1 MNLKRA
7 LLSLFAIGTVIALVV
22 AVLYLRVEV
31 RHGAKYGF
39 SKTIDQDRAIAVPGG
54 YVTANYP
61 NFNRLD
67 LDLRAYDVDATYD
80 LTLHV
85 RATNSERDI
94 RTIRFSVR
102 GRDVFHRKGAFANP
116 FLTVRFDPIAESTG
130 ETYYVWLER
139 GPRNRDDVIT
149 VWSIKSYSR
158 VNTSDVVSA
167 MLHRAN
173 AAWDMGAMRGTMAV
187 VACLLFA
194 GAALT
199 LAALISGGTAAPIRA
214 DGGKGLRWREHS
226 PDGIQ

>member
-1 MNLKRA
+1 MSLKRA
-7 LLSLFAIGTVIALVV
+7 LPAFISIGTICAFVV
-22 AVLYLRVEV
+22 AVLYFRVEV
-31 RHGAKYGF
+31 RHGAVYGF

-67 LDLRAYDVDATYD
+67 LDLRAYDADATYD

-85 RATNSERDI
+85 RATNAEHDI

-116 FLTVRFDPIAESTG
+116 FYSVHFDPIAKSTG
-130 ETYYVWLER
+130 ATYYVWLER
-139 GPRNRDDVIT
+139 GPRNQDDVIT

-158 VNTSDVVSA
+158 VNTWDVVSA

-173 AAWDMGAMRGTMAV
+173 AAWDLGALKATMAV

-194 GAALT
+194 GAAVT
-199 LAALISGGTAAPIRA
+199 LAALISGGTAEQRRA
-214 DGGKGLRWREHS
+214 DGGQGLRWREHS

>member
-1 MNLKRA
+1 LSLNRA
-7 LLSLFAIGTVIALVV
+7 LLLFVAIGTVCAFVV

-31 RHGAKYGF
+31 RHGAVYGF
-39 SKTIDQDRAIAVPGG
+39 SKTIDQDRALAVPGG

-67 LDLRAYDVDATYD
+67 LDLRAYNADATYD

-85 RATNSERDI
+85 RATNAEQDV

-116 FLTVRFDPIAESTG
+116 FFSVRFDPIAESTG
-130 ETYYVWLER
+130 ATYYVWIER

-173 AAWDMGAMRGTMAV
+173 AAWDLGALRVALTVA
-187 VACLLFA
+187 ACLLFA
-194 GAALT
+194 GAAVT
-199 LAALISGGTAAPIRA
+199 LAALISGGTGAQTWA
-214 DGGKGLRWREHS
+214 DGGQGLRWREHS